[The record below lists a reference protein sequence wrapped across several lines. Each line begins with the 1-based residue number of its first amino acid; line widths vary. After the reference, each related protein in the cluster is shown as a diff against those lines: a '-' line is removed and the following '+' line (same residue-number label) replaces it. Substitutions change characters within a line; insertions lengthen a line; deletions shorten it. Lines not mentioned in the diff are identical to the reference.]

1 MAKKSTLPDALARRL
16 LIEKELSAAHALR
29 LAEAYL
35 EEERVVESLLFL
47 KKANATD
54 RLRTIG
60 EQAKL
65 DGDVFLMR
73 QVASLLEE
81 LPSGE
86 DWRAAASV
94 AQERGKLRYAADA
107 ERQAA
112 RRGT

>member
-1 MAKKSTLPDALARRL
+1 MAKTKLPDALVRRH
-16 LIEKELSAAHALR
+16 LIEKDLSPAHALR

-35 EEERVVESLLFL
+35 EDERVVESLVFL
-47 KKANATD
+47 KKANASD
-54 RLRTIG
+54 RLRAIG

-81 LPSGE
+81 PPSGE
-86 DWRAAASV
+86 DWRAAATV

-107 ERQAA
+107 ERQAG